1 MIRTPRLS
9 NPFRRARRCARGL
22 ALGFAVNSAAL
33 AAGALPCFAT
43 PPADGAAPAAVDD
56 ASAALRSELQALLDR
71 DSAAWTRGDL
81 EAFCATY
88 ADDATFVTP
97 TGLTRGRATVLERYR
112 AKYPTA
118 RERGELA
125 LELVEARP
133 VAAAD
138 PAAPPAAVSVVA
150 RWRLR
155 YPDRPEAA
163 GWTLLVFHRDAAGAW
178 RIVQDASM

>member
-1 MIRTPRLS
+1 VHRTSCLPTPLW
-9 NPFRRARRCARGL
+9 RARHPGRLLL
-22 ALGFAVNSAAL
+22 ALAAAGVAAFARAQAPAPAPTIVGDPSAAL
-33 AAGALPCFAT
+33 AA
-43 PPADGAAPAAVDD
+43 
-56 ASAALRSELQALLDR
+56 EMQALLDR
-71 DSAAWTRGDL
+71 DAAAWSRGDL

-97 TGLTRGRATVLERYR
+97 AGLTRGRATVLARYR

-133 VAAAD
+133 VAAGE
-138 PAAPPAAVSVVA
+138 AASPPAAVSVVA

-155 YPDRPEAA
+155 YSDRPEAT
-163 GWTLLVFHRDAAGAW
+163 GWTLLVYHRDATGAW